1 MQSNGEVRAL
11 GRQSALI
18 YPILLRFAPQDRPLS
33 SPASQEKTLSILIM
47 TGLDP
52 VIFVHTQEDGR
63 VKHGHDEKSSQNLPV
78 GIQLNAA
85 PGGEAR
91 LLASAKL
98 LESMLGLAALV
109 PIDPR
114 QMSG

>member
-1 MQSNGEVRAL
+1 MKR
-11 GRQSALI
+11 
-18 YPILLRFAPQDRPLS
+18 
-33 SPASQEKTLSILIM
+33 EKTLSTLIM

-52 VIFVHTQEDGR
+52 VIFVHKQEDGR
-63 VKHGHDEKSSQNLPV
+63 VKHGQDEKGSQNLPV
-78 GIQLNAA
+78 GIQLIAS
-85 PGGEAR
+85 PRGEAR

-114 QMSG
+114 QRSG